1 MMTFGDMIKV
11 ARKGKFSQKQ
21 LGAEVGV
28 WDTYIG
34 QIEKGGKIPSD
45 EICIKLAHVLGL
57 DERKLLLMAYQER
70 AAGPAAALFGQVAE
84 LIDSPVELEILEVV
98 KDPEIQRALKDPD
111 VQRILKDPAWLELL
125 AETRQVEAEQEDILA
140 LIRYILSNP
149 HAFSVELLEGLR
161 DPELQEALKDPN
173 WREALVKG
181 SRLVERDLPGL
192 IRTIGKMDA
201 QQWQALSGMIA
212 VMAPK

>member
-1 MMTFGDMIKV
+1 MTFGDTIKQ
-11 ARKGKFSQKQ
+11 ARKGRFSQKQ
-21 LGAEVGV
+21 LGAEIGV

-45 EICIKLAHVLGL
+45 EICIKLARVLGL

-70 AAGPAAALFGQVAE
+70 ASGPAAALFEQVGE
-84 LIDSPVELEILEVV
+84 LIDSPVEIEVLEVV
-98 KDPEIQRALKDPD
+98 KDLEIQHALRDPN
-111 VQRILKDPAWLELL
+111 VQRILQDPAWLELL
-125 AETRQVEAEQEDILA
+125 AEARQVADEQADILP
-140 LIRYILSNP
+140 LLRYVLSNP
-149 HAFSVELLEGLR
+149 HTFTVELLEGLK
-161 DPELQEALKDPN
+161 DPELQEALKDPS

-181 SRLVERDLPGL
+181 AQLEERDLPGL
-192 IRTIGKMDA
+192 IRTIAKMDA

>member
-1 MMTFGDMIKV
+1 MTFGEMIKK

-45 EICIKLAHVLGL
+45 DICVNLARVLGL

-70 AAGPAAALFGQVAE
+70 ATGPAAALFERVAE
-84 LIDSPVELEILEVV
+84 LIDSPVEIEVLEVV
-98 KDPEIQRALKDPD
+98 KDPEIQRSLKDSA
-111 VQRILKDPAWLELL
+111 VQNILKNPAWVQLL
-125 AETRQVEAEQEDILA
+125 IQALQVEEERVDILP

-149 HAFSVELLEGLR
+149 RTFTVELLEGLK
-161 DPELQEALKDPN
+161 DPELQDALKDPN
-173 WREALVKG
+173 WREALIKG
-181 SRLVERDLPGL
+181 SRLKERGIPGL
-192 IRTIGKMDA
+192 IRTIEKMEA